1 MKRHLYLAVS
11 FLFSL
16 ALLFLALFPKD
27 TFTLDSALTDM
38 SSVSI
43 LPISLREIDDEA
55 FYSTNLQS
63 VAFGDQLVHI
73 GVRVFENIHNLIDI
87 YIPRSTTH
95 IGMNAF
101 PAETII
107 HGVKNSY
114 ALRWAR
120 ENGYRYTYDDI
131 WDSSILKEFNHF
143 EILIYILFAVI
154 PLTEDAAQI
163 SRRIREVIFSMRP
176 QDRPEL
182 YPIDYRFP

>member
-11 FLFSL
+11 FLFSF
-16 ALLFLALFPKD
+16 ALLLLALFPKD
-27 TFTLDSALTDM
+27 AFTSESAFLDM

-43 LPISLREIDDEA
+43 LPIYLQEIDDEA
-55 FYSTNLQS
+55 FYGTNLQG

-73 GVRVFENIHNLIDI
+73 GVRAFENIHNLIDI
-87 YIPRSTTH
+87 YIPRSTTY

-101 PAETII
+101 PAGTAI

-120 ENGYRYTYDDI
+120 ANGYRYTYDDI
-131 WDSSILKEFNHF
+131 WDSSIWKQFNHL

-154 PLTEDAAQI
+154 PLSEDAAQI